1 MNILEQLRALEKRK
15 KKAGGVSTLN
25 SLVTARDIGQ
35 LREHKKASLERFV
48 PGRVVENDQGRFFLL
63 SETYS
68 PDYLQGIQPLPRR
81 LDPRWFNRL
90 AVGEGKIAHDRPHL
104 VYLDTETTGL
114 AGGAGTFAFLVG
126 LGYWRRADAGEE
138 FVVEQFFMRD
148 YDEEPALLAALDERI
163 QEQQFEGLVTYNG
176 RCFDIPLL
184 ITRFISNR
192 RRDRLARLPHL
203 DLLYPVRQL
212 WKLKHGD
219 CSLGNIEKQVLG
231 VRREG
236 DIPGEEIPRTYFQFV
251 RGGDSRRLL
260 PIFSHNVTDILSLTA
275 LTGKVLEQ
283 VAAATPEQLDPVEVY
298 SLGRMHLRQGA
309 LEQASLF
316 LQKSDRDLLP
326 AQIYLRSQKELALA
340 YKRKGDWERAVGIWM
355 QTIESYDAGIAA
367 NEERPDLFAFEELA
381 KYYEHRA
388 KDYGRAIEM
397 VGRALEQLRAVVWP
411 ELEQGLEHRLL
422 RLQKRAEQE
431 AADSRSP
438 EPKE

>member
-1 MNILEQLRALEKRK
+1 MDILEQLRALEKRK
-15 KKAGGVSTLN
+15 KKAGGVSNVNT
-25 SLVTARDIGQ
+25 LVTARDIGQ
-35 LREHKKASLERFV
+35 LREQKKASLERFI
-48 PGRVVENDQGRFFLL
+48 PGQLVENDLGRFFLL

-81 LDPRWFNRL
+81 LDPFWFNRF
-90 AVGEGKIAHDRPHL
+90 AAGEEEIEGDRPHL

-126 LGYWRRADAGEE
+126 LGYWRRREAGEE

-251 RGGDSRRLL
+251 RGGDPRRLL
-260 PIFSHNVTDILSLTA
+260 PIFSHNVIDILSLAA
-275 LTGKVLEQ
+275 LTGRVLEQ
-283 VAAATPEQLDPVEVY
+283 VATTPEQLDPVEVY

-340 YKRKGDWERAVGIWM
+340 YKRNGDWDRAVEVWM
-355 QTIESYDAGIAA
+355 QTVESYDAGIAA

-381 KYYEHRA
+381 KYYEHQA
-388 KDYGRAIEM
+388 KDYFRAIEM

-411 ELEQGLEHRLL
+411 ELEEELQHRLL
-422 RLQKRAEQE
+422 RLQKKTDKGKSITDSQEPAE
-431 AADSRSP
+431 
-438 EPKE
+438 

>member
-1 MNILEQLRALEKRK
+1 MDILEQLRALEKRK
-15 KKAGGVSTLN
+15 KKAGGVSSVNT
-25 SLVTARDIGQ
+25 LVTARDIGQ
-35 LREHKKASLERFV
+35 LRERRKTSLERFV
-48 PGRVVENDQGRFFLL
+48 PGQVVENDLGRFFLL
-63 SETYS
+63 SETYP
-68 PDYLQGIQPLPRR
+68 PDHLQGIQPLPRR
-81 LDPRWFNRL
+81 LDPFWFNRF
-90 AVGEGKIAHDRPHL
+90 AAGEEAIEGDRPHL

-126 LGYWRRADAGEE
+126 LGYWRRREAGEE

-251 RGGDSRRLL
+251 RGGDPRRLL
-260 PIFSHNVTDILSLTA
+260 PIFSHNVIDILSLAA

-283 VAAATPEQLDPVEVY
+283 VAAAPEQLDPVEVY

-340 YKRKGDWERAVGIWM
+340 YKRNGDWDRAVEVWM
-355 QTIESYDAGIAA
+355 QTVESYDAGIAA

-381 KYYEHRA
+381 KYYEHQA
-388 KDYGRAIEM
+388 KDYFRAIEM

-411 ELEQGLEHRLL
+411 ELEEDLQHRLL
-422 RLQKRAEQE
+422 RLQKKTDKGKSITDSQEPAE
-431 AADSRSP
+431 
-438 EPKE
+438 

>member
-1 MNILEQLRALEKRK
+1 MDILEQLRALEKRK
-15 KKAGGVSTLN
+15 KKAGGVSSVNT
-25 SLVTARDIGQ
+25 LVTARDIGQ
-35 LREHKKASLERFV
+35 LREQKKASLERFI
-48 PGRVVENDQGRFFLL
+48 PGQLVENDLGRFFLL

-68 PDYLQGIQPLPRR
+68 PDHLQGIQPLPRR
-81 LDPRWFNRL
+81 LDPYWFNRF
-90 AVGEGKIAHDRPHL
+90 AAGEEAIEGDRPHL

-126 LGYWRRADAGEE
+126 LGYWRRGEAGEE

-219 CSLGNIEKQVLG
+219 CSLGNIEKRVLG

-251 RGGDSRRLL
+251 RGGDPRRLL
-260 PIFSHNVTDILSLTA
+260 PIFSHNVIDILSLTA

-283 VAAATPEQLDPVEVY
+283 VATAPEQLDPVEVY

-340 YKRKGDWERAVGIWM
+340 YKRNGDWDRAVEVWM
-355 QTIESYDAGIAA
+355 QTVESYDAGIAA

-381 KYYEHRA
+381 KYYEHQA
-388 KDYGRAIEM
+388 KDYYRAIEM

-411 ELEQGLEHRLL
+411 ELEEVLQHRLL
-422 RLQKRAEQE
+422 RLQKKVERVKSITDSQKPAE
-431 AADSRSP
+431 
-438 EPKE
+438 

>member
-1 MNILEQLRALEKRK
+1 
-15 KKAGGVSTLN
+15 
-25 SLVTARDIGQ
+25 
-35 LREHKKASLERFV
+35 
-48 PGRVVENDQGRFFLL
+48 
-63 SETYS
+63 
-68 PDYLQGIQPLPRR
+68 LPRR
-81 LDPRWFNRL
+81 LDPFWFNRF
-90 AVGEGKIAHDRPHL
+90 AAGEEAIEGDRPHL

-126 LGYWRRADAGEE
+126 LGYWRRREAGEE

-163 QEQQFEGLVTYNG
+163 QEQHFEGLVPYNG

-251 RGGDSRRLL
+251 RGGDPRRLL
-260 PIFSHNVTDILSLTA
+260 PIFSHNVIDILSLAA

-283 VAAATPEQLDPVEVY
+283 VAAAPEQLDPVEVY

-340 YKRKGDWERAVGIWM
+340 YKRNGDWDRAVEVWM
-355 QTIESYDAGIAA
+355 QTVESYDAGIAA

-381 KYYEHRA
+381 KYYEHQA
-388 KDYGRAIEM
+388 KDYFRAIEM

-411 ELEQGLEHRLL
+411 ELEEDLQHRLL
-422 RLQKRAEQE
+422 RMQKKAERGKSVS
-431 AADSRSP
+431 DSP
-438 EPKE
+438 